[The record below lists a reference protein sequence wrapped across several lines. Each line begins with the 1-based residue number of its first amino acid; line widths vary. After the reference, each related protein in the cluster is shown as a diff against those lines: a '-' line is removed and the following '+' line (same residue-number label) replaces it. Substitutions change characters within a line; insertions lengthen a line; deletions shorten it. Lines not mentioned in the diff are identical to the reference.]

1 MFEDVENT
9 QAQAS
14 AGLRLYRPADF
25 AQVLELYSAVG
36 WTTYAK
42 APAVLERALA
52 GSATV
57 VIATGVVATGTA
69 AADGERVVGLARV
82 VSDGETIC
90 YLRDVLVHPSVQRM
104 GLGMRLV
111 GVVLEPYAKVRQK
124 VLLTDDGWGQ
134 RAFYQALGYS
144 SFEGTRLR
152 DFTRL
157 DEVWS
162 CAAVHERRPGAPGYR
177 RVASV
182 IRAPASPSG
191 QVRTIWA
198 GLPARID
205 RTPHVM
211 RAGVASAG

>member
-1 MFEDVENT
+1 
-9 QAQAS
+9 
-14 AGLRLYRPADF
+14 
-25 AQVLELYSAVG
+25 
-36 WTTYAK
+36 
-42 APAVLERALA
+42 
-52 GSATV
+52 
-57 VIATGVVATGTA
+57 
-69 AADGERVVGLARV
+69 
-82 VSDGETIC
+82 
-90 YLRDVLVHPSVQRM
+90 
-104 GLGMRLV
+104 MRLV
-111 GVVLEPYAKVRQK
+111 GAVLEPYAKVRQK

-182 IRAPASPSG
+182 IRPPASPSG

-211 RAGVASAG
+211 RAGVTSAG

>member
-90 YLRDVLVHPSVQRM
+90 YLQDVLVHPSVQRM
-104 GLGMRLV
+104 GVGMRLV
-111 GVVLEPYAKVRQK
+111 GAVLEPYAKVRQK
-124 VLLTDDGWGQ
+124 VLLTDDEWGQ

-144 SFEGTRLR
+144 SIEGTRLR
-152 DFTRL
+152 AFTRF
-157 DEVWS
+157 D
-162 CAAVHERRPGAPGYR
+162 
-177 RVASV
+177 
-182 IRAPASPSG
+182 
-191 QVRTIWA
+191 
-198 GLPARID
+198 
-205 RTPHVM
+205 
-211 RAGVASAG
+211 